1 MSSGLIL
8 LAFLAIIVVVFF
20 TKLGP
25 RLGINVSGNRR
36 VGVAVAFGILVLML
50 WASAQPHK

>member
-8 LAFLAIIVVVFF
+8 LVFLAIIVAVFF

-36 VGVAVAFGILVLML
+36 VGVAVAFGLLVLML
-50 WASAQPHK
+50 WASNQH